1 MFDFYRVSAAVPDL
15 KVADVSYNKDQMIR
29 KINEAKENKAN
40 VIVFPEL
47 SLTGYTCGD
56 LFFQQTLLA
65 NVRAAI
71 TDITERTKEDD
82 IIITFGAPLNINNQL
97 YNTAITIYHGIIWGV
112 SVKTFLPNYNE
123 FYEKRWFSPANTLDC
138 TELAASEIYDVVDDY
153 VVSIGNNL
161 IFTIPGKFK
170 IGIELCE
177 DVWAPVTPSE
187 FSSMAGAELILNLSA
202 SNDTIGKREYRH
214 DLIKSKSASLR
225 CAYVYVSSGTGESS
239 TDLVF
244 SGHTIFAE
252 NGRVMKENESITD
265 NDYLLTCDFDFGRI
279 KSDRIKGK
287 TFIDTYNVYGKLVPH
302 CEIVLND
309 TEAIS
314 SSDASSYNISANPF
328 IPSTESKRLSRCK
341 NIFMMQVSGLAKRLS
356 VTGSKMVVGVSGGMD
371 STLALLVAAQ
381 TLKKMNRPMTDLVGI
396 TMPAFGTTNRTY
408 TNSLKLME
416 TLGISTKTI
425 PIKEACELHY
435 RDIGHDI
442 QVKDVTFENVQARE
456 RTQVLMDYANQIN
469 AIVVGTGDLSELA
482 LGWCTYNA
490 DQMSMYG
497 VNASIPKTLVKW
509 LIDSVIKYDI
519 FPESSEVLKDII
531 DTPISPELLPPDKD
545 GNISQ
550 RTEDVVGPYELH
562 DFYLYYMMR
571 FGFCPSKI
579 YAMAKIAF
587 QGKYDNETIKK
598 WMKTFYRRFFTQ
610 QFKRSCMPDGVK
622 VGSVCLSPRGDWR
635 MPSDANYELWLKE
648 IDTLDS

>member
-71 TDITERTKEDD
+71 TDITEQTKEDD

-161 IFTIPGKFK
+161 IFNIPGKFK

-225 CAYVYVSSGTGESS
+225 
-239 TDLVF
+239 
-244 SGHTIFAE
+244 
-252 NGRVMKENESITD
+252 
-265 NDYLLTCDFDFGRI
+265 
-279 KSDRIKGK
+279 
-287 TFIDTYNVYGKLVPH
+287 
-302 CEIVLND
+302 
-309 TEAIS
+309 
-314 SSDASSYNISANPF
+314 
-328 IPSTESKRLSRCK
+328 
-341 NIFMMQVSGLAKRLS
+341 
-356 VTGSKMVVGVSGGMD
+356 
-371 STLALLVAAQ
+371 
-381 TLKKMNRPMTDLVGI
+381 
-396 TMPAFGTTNRTY
+396 
-408 TNSLKLME
+408 
-416 TLGISTKTI
+416 
-425 PIKEACELHY
+425 
-435 RDIGHDI
+435 
-442 QVKDVTFENVQARE
+442 
-456 RTQVLMDYANQIN
+456 
-469 AIVVGTGDLSELA
+469 
-482 LGWCTYNA
+482 
-490 DQMSMYG
+490 
-497 VNASIPKTLVKW
+497 
-509 LIDSVIKYDI
+509 
-519 FPESSEVLKDII
+519 
-531 DTPISPELLPPDKD
+531 
-545 GNISQ
+545 
-550 RTEDVVGPYELH
+550 
-562 DFYLYYMMR
+562 
-571 FGFCPSKI
+571 
-579 YAMAKIAF
+579 
-587 QGKYDNETIKK
+587 
-598 WMKTFYRRFFTQ
+598 
-610 QFKRSCMPDGVK
+610 
-622 VGSVCLSPRGDWR
+622 
-635 MPSDANYELWLKE
+635 
-648 IDTLDS
+648 